1 MGAEA
6 PPPPALAGTRTAR
19 LYYGHR
25 LALRLPIL
33 CVGRGRGPY
42 SNIRRRVMSLGR
54 DMWAQDF
61 AAVLGLSASPS
72 RLGGTHYA
80 SGGARTGPLIPGQ
93 FPPTS
98 PSWSG

>member
-1 MGAEA
+1 VPISGNDFIPTFPYAF
-6 PPPPALAGTRTAR
+6 
-19 LYYGHR
+19 GHFTNR
-25 LALRLPIL
+25 P
-33 CVGRGRGPY
+33 V
-42 SNIRRRVMSLGR
+42 
-54 DMWAQDF
+54 WAQDF

>member
-1 MGAEA
+1 
-6 PPPPALAGTRTAR
+6 
-19 LYYGHR
+19 
-25 LALRLPIL
+25 
-33 CVGRGRGPY
+33 
-42 SNIRRRVMSLGR
+42 MSLGR

-72 RLGGTHYA
+72 RLGGTNCA
-80 SGGARTGPLIPGQ
+80 SGDARTGPRNPGQ